1 MKSKLIRTAIFLLAV
16 LFGGCTKDSISTT
29 LNYSFSL
36 LNQGAVVSTV
46 GASGTPIAMG
56 TNGSINWTSASLNIA
71 KVEFSAVHAGKTASF
86 ESKNLFGINPFKADS
101 LSGSITIPLG
111 VYENLRFKLTLNE
124 SPTNPPIVLNGT
136 YIEVSGTKIPVIVT
150 LNSAQSFIKE
160 ASRIE
165 VSTGTY
171 VAKVK
176 LELNAMVKGLMA
188 SDFGQTTRT
197 GVNNTILVNST
208 TNRALFEKLSAR
220 IVNTMSVSVVKK

>member
-1 MKSKLIRTAIFLLAV
+1 
-16 LFGGCTKDSISTT
+16 
-29 LNYSFSL
+29 
-36 LNQGAVVSTV
+36 
-46 GASGTPIAMG
+46 
-56 TNGSINWTSASLNIA
+56 
-71 KVEFSAVHAGKTASF
+71 
-86 ESKNLFGINPFKADS
+86 
-101 LSGSITIPLG
+101 
-111 VYENLRFKLTLNE
+111 
-124 SPTNPPIVLNGT
+124 
-136 YIEVSGTKIPVIVT
+136 VIVT

-220 IVNTMSVSVVKK
+220 IVNTISVSVVKK